1 MDYIPLVLYI
11 YSNFYGIEGI
21 TDDTLQTLQNLLYSL
36 KSVDFCNCGQLY
48 YWVIYFHLWSLD
60 YLGRVCLCFAL
71 TPGVNP
77 SVLGRSLYLSGR
89 ALLWFQKKE
98 KTLWC
103 LPNSSNSVGF
113 KILYFVC
120 FLVGMARISVQLS
133 VLCLLFS
140 EDIVQSTQCMHSW
153 VIRGFIFRLWGFL
166 LHGSLCS
173 RISINIQP
181 LSHATLLLS
190 LSPVSPWLSSWLPAT
205 FILPKAFTWLLPSAF
220 KPLKNY
226 FRVYNCY
233 IKSKASAVQSTP
245 LLSTLKPT
253 DSILIGE
260 H

>member
-153 VIRGFIFRLWGFL
+153 VIRGFE
-166 LHGSLCS
+166 
-173 RISINIQP
+173 
-181 LSHATLLLS
+181 
-190 LSPVSPWLSSWLPAT
+190 
-205 FILPKAFTWLLPSAF
+205 
-220 KPLKNY
+220 
-226 FRVYNCY
+226 RVYIQTLGLPPSRLPLFQDFHQYPTTQPCHSPS
-233 IKSKASAVQSTP
+233 IPQSSKSMAFFLTP
-245 LLSTLKPT
+245 SHLYTA
-253 DSILIGE
+253 
-260 H
+260 